1 MYVMENRSSSN
12 KILSDDICLLF
23 YLLIVIYVR
32 ISAHLHPPESRHV
45 VPHGPGPPGVQEILT
60 EQNNHFISC
69 CLKLK
74 LKKNISD
81 HLDVFSFGDR

>member
-1 MYVMENRSSSN
+1 MEHRSNRVQ
-12 KILSDDICLLF
+12 ILSDDICLLL
-23 YLLIVIYVR
+23 YLLLVIYVMVC
-32 ISAHLHPPESRHV
+32 AHLHSPESRHV

-69 CLKLK
+69 GLKLK
-74 LKKNISD
+74 IKKINHISD